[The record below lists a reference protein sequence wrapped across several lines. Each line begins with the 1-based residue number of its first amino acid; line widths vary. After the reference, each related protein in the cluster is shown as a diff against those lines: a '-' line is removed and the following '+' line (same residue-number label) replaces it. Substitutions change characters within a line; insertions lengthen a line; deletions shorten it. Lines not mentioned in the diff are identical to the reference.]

1 MNNKNKKV
9 SKEKELLEDKLTNEE
24 KFVIKDGAVKLK
36 KWIEELMEGL
46 EDNIPNIEK
55 RKKEDELVEKIRN
68 EVIDE
73 VFSNAMYF
81 IGEIISEEDYE
92 KQITGYLNI
101 YLTYLTYLNNPSQIN
116 QFNIKAQNNQP
127 TSPDNDDENMS
138 YIR

>member
-101 YLTYLTYLNNPSQIN
+101 YLTYLNNPSQIN